1 MWTIWRSEW
10 KTTSRQKSYYTNLI
24 LWLLVIS
31 LLIMLERTNGTI
43 SGYTNI
49 TGTIVNIML
58 YILPLFMLIYGSF
71 SIANEMEN
79 GQWRLL
85 CTYPLEMSSYF
96 FGKLGGQFTAQA
108 VSYSLAYWLS
118 MLIGLITGISISL
131 DWMLVLYLFSLLLI
145 LFFLCFGLFLGSFVS
160 TRWQAL
166 TYSVGVWFVLI
177 MIWPTLLIAITS
189 VLPYPMIGA
198 VLKTAMFINPA
209 EFTRFFLVAKLNAGS
224 IFGQAYD
231 SIVPL
236 FEQGIVWGVIFL
248 YAFAVIAL
256 LGGLSIW
263 KLKRR
268 RAN

>member
-10 KTTSRQKSYYTNLI
+10 KTTSRQKSYYTILI

-31 LLIMLERTNGTI
+31 LLIMLERTNGAI
-43 SGYTNI
+43 SGYTNM

-108 VSYSLAYWLS
+108 VSYSLAFWLS
-118 MLIGLITGISISL
+118 MFIGLMTGISISL
-131 DWMLVLYLFSLLLI
+131 HWMLVLYLFSLLLI

-189 VLPYPMIGA
+189 TLPYPMIGA

-236 FEQGIVWGVIFL
+236 FELGIVWGVIFL
-248 YAFAVIAL
+248 YAFAVIAV

-263 KLKRR
+263 KLTRR

>member
-1 MWTIWRSEW
+1 MWSIWLSEWRS
-10 KTTSRQKSYYTNLI
+10 TSRQKSYYSILI
-24 LWLLVIS
+24 LWLLIIS
-31 LLIMLERTNGTI
+31 LLIVLERTNGTI

-96 FGKLGGQFTAQA
+96 FGKLGGQFMAQA
-108 VSYSLAYWLS
+108 VSYTLAYWLS
-118 MLIGLITGISISL
+118 MLLGLISGVSITL
-131 DWMLVLYLFSLLLI
+131 KWMLVLYLFSLLLI
-145 LFFLCFGLFLGSFVS
+145 LFFLCIGLCIGSFVS

-166 TYSVGVWFVLI
+166 TQSVAVWFVFI

-189 VLPYPMIGA
+189 PLPYPMIGPVMKIA
-198 VLKTAMFINPA
+198 LFINPA
-209 EFTRFFLVAKLNAGS
+209 EFTRLFLVAKLNAGS

-231 SIVPL
+231 SIVSL

-248 YAFAVIAL
+248 YGFALIAL